1 MVNTVSQ
8 PSKNRQYSGDMKFY
22 TGVNGNVKCWPE
34 AMSTGEKTS
43 QFCADLN
50 GTLLY
55 MTTGFQESLMHMFR
69 ASQLTANKDEV
80 LTWTKHRVNKQ
91 RYDEGKTYFSEFP
104 LSDDVQSVDEST
116 LCIYAIFYLTND
128 TVGWVPL
135 DCNDNLK
142 TMGCCHFDCAN
153 ATLYEEAVTWY
164 TAENYCAK
172 EGGSLVNLTHS
183 NGIYKSFEKT
193 AWISSGLTKFW
204 TGHYASGNI
213 VENFKISKMDYFDE
227 VVNNQTGCVYLIVK
241 RQNKS
246 FPKYQLATDSCNGAT
261 YGFICMK
268 PTHEFYFD
276 RIENMVLDSN
286 VLKYDGQSYTI
297 TECQDQCIEMIKNG
311 FACNGFGYN
320 RANSS
325 CRFTELRFPSVI
337 QQYVWQFSSDW
348 DTVDRT
354 LVHAT
359 DNADKITLSYS
370 YNSNDQATSH
380 GDNADDHL
388 AATVTGKTF
397 AVFACI
403 VVTVAGVAVIGS
415 IIIKIMKITQ
425 HGDSSCAIN
434 DSNYGEDVS
443 LSKFKPVVCGIINKN
458 NFINRPPES
467 FQLRRIAVSERHC
480 SYVPHMYHLEY
491 IENPS
496 YSSFDF

>member
-1 MVNTVSQ
+1 MLLVII
-8 PSKNRQYSGDMKFY
+8 YLFI
-22 TGVNGNVKCWPE
+22 GVNGNVKCWPE

-104 LSDDVQSVDEST
+104 HSDDVQSVDEST

-142 TMGCCHFDCAN
+142 TMGCCHFGMICPDCVN

-213 VENFKISKMDYFDE
+213 VENFEISKMDYFDE

-268 PTHEFYFD
+268 PTTIAGNYMQKE
-276 RIENMVLDSN
+276 EAV
-286 VLKYDGQSYTI
+286 QS
-297 TECQDQCIEMIKNG
+297 
-311 FACNGFGYN
+311 
-320 RANSS
+320 
-325 CRFTELRFPSVI
+325 
-337 QQYVWQFSSDW
+337 
-348 DTVDRT
+348 
-354 LVHAT
+354 T
-359 DNADKITLSYS
+359 DNEDRITLSYS

-397 AVFACI
+397 AVVACI

-434 DSNYGEDVS
+434 DSHYGEDVS